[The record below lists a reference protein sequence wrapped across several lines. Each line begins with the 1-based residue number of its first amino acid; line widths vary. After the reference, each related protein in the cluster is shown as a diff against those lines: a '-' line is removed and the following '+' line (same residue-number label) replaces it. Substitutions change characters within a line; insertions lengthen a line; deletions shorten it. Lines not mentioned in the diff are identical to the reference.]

1 MSETDR
7 RLKDHLD
14 SNQLKRE
21 RMCLEILK
29 VQQDYSD
36 ISPRLPNGGPDG
48 GRDIQGMYKDYL
60 CFGAVGFVN
69 GASDA
74 KQHRDQIG
82 KKFKDDLESALTTK
96 KDGSP
101 SPKSFVFFT
110 NVALTP
116 TIKGTLQRQAYSMGI
131 SHCDIFDREQIR
143 IILDSNRGYAIRYR
157 YLDIAL
163 SDAEQK
169 DFFSAW
175 ADEINA
181 AIGSGMS
188 AIDQT
193 TKRVQFLLEAQLP
206 LNHLSAIVKLDAS
219 IWDVCKGEFFFQTM
233 LTLRVHSDG
242 FIGIT
247 FGGGTKEISE
257 TLEEWESRGKSHP
270 QNGQYGFGFSWLFP
284 DTPQYARYAE
294 RVKNIEHPKNIGKQE
309 RLDYVRTAW
318 SQGILAFD
326 QKQLNFSPLMEPF
339 LERYQPT
346 CKLLELDRSMLLFD
360 CSREIA
366 DHLVEIVILG
376 GGYELLRLSK
386 TDIHVEQGSYQRLK
400 VPMEGKQEESS
411 HEWTTLRP
419 STFSSCF
426 TIDLTGRTPKRYDW

>member
-36 ISPRLPNGGPDG
+36 ISPRLPNGGPDD

-60 CFGAVGFVN
+60 CFGAVGFLN

-74 KQHRDQIG
+74 KQHRDQIK
-82 KKFKDDLESALTTK
+82 KKFKEDLESALTTK
-96 KDGSP
+96 RNGTP
-101 SPKSFVFFT
+101 APKSFVFFT

-116 TIKGTLQRQAYSMGI
+116 TIKETLQKQAYSMGI

-181 AIGSGMS
+181 AIGSGLRG
-188 AIDQT
+188 IDQT
-193 TKRVQFLLEAQLP
+193 TKRIQFLLEAQFP
-206 LNHLSAIVKLDAS
+206 LNYLSTIVKLDSS
-219 IWDVCKGEFFFQTM
+219 IWDVCKGEFFFQTI
-233 LTLRVHSDG
+233 LDLRVHSDG
-242 FIGIT
+242 LVGFT
-247 FGGGTKEISE
+247 FGGGTEKIVE
-257 TLEEWESRGKSHP
+257 TLEDWMAGGKTSSE
-270 QNGQYGFGFSWLFP
+270 NSQYDFGFSWLLP
-284 DTPQYARYAE
+284 ETPQHAQYAASPE
-294 RVKNIEHPKNIGKQE
+294 
-309 RLDYVRTAW
+309 TAKEA
-318 SQGILAFD
+318 SII
-326 QKQLNFSPLMEPF
+326 
-339 LERYQPT
+339 Y
-346 CKLLELDRSMLLFD
+346 RSIF
-360 CSREIA
+360 CE
-366 DHLVEIVILG
+366 
-376 GGYELLRLSK
+376 
-386 TDIHVEQGSYQRLK
+386 
-400 VPMEGKQEESS
+400 
-411 HEWTTLRP
+411 
-419 STFSSCF
+419 
-426 TIDLTGRTPKRYDW
+426 